1 MTGFLRVNGTFA
13 QTIKQKRMG
22 KNVLIFGLISGFI
35 SVAWFLGM
43 LFVGEECIGME
54 NGMLYGYLIM
64 LLAFSMI
71 VVAVK
76 NYRDKQLNGFISF
89 GKAFKMG
96 FLISLVASSIY
107 VLVWL
112 CYYFGS
118 DSDFIEQYSA
128 YMIEELRKSGE
139 SQAVIDQQ
147 IKEMADFSK
156 MYDNPFFNAMVTYME
171 ILPVGLLVSLITALV
186 LMKRKPKN
194 QEMAG

>member
-1 MTGFLRVNGTFA
+1 
-13 QTIKQKRMG
+13 MG
-22 KNVLIFGLISGFI
+22 KNVLIFGLIAGFI

-43 LFVGEECIGME
+43 IFLGEECIGME

-76 NYRDKQLNGFISF
+76 NYRDKHLNGFISF

-96 FLISLVASSIY
+96 FLISLVASSVY

-112 CYYFGS
+112 CYYYGS

-156 MYDNPFFNAMVTYME
+156 MYENPFFNAMVTYME

-186 LMKRKPKN
+186 MMKRKPKGTPDR
-194 QEMAG
+194 QDQIPDATISQGE

>member
-1 MTGFLRVNGTFA
+1 
-13 QTIKQKRMG
+13 MG
-22 KNVLIFGLISGFI
+22 KNVLIFGLIAGFI

-43 LFVGEECIGME
+43 IFLGEECIGME

-76 NYRDKQLNGFISF
+76 NYRDKHLNGFISF

-96 FLISLVASSIY
+96 FLISLVASSVY

-118 DSDFIEQYSA
+118 DSNFIEQYSA
-128 YMIEELRKSGE
+128 YVINQLRESGAT
-139 SQAVIDQQ
+139 QAVIDQQ
-147 IKEMADFSK
+147 IKEMAGFAK
-156 MYDNPFFNAMVTYME
+156 MYENPFFNAMVTYME
-171 ILPVGLLVSLITALV
+171 ILPVGLVVSLITALV
-186 LMKRKPKN
+186 MMKRKPKGTPDS
-194 QEMAG
+194 QDQIQDAKIS